1 MAAAAAQAAQEAP
14 LTPGQEALVLLL
26 CFLPLFTSLAVLILG
41 LFADPHS
48 KRRLL
53 LRNQLAQLEEVA
65 SNLRMQKAELEVAI
79 QADLEGADLE
89 GADLEALRATA
100 QTLRDWGAKMG
111 VYTRLS
117 PAQELN
123 ANPDQL
129 SNLSAEAMEL
139 LELEQAFHQLEQ
151 HDGAAYAA

>member
-65 SNLRMQKAELEVAI
+65 INLRMQKIELEAAI
-79 QADLEGADLE
+79 HTDLE

-117 PAQELN
+117 LAQELN

-139 LELEQAFHQLEQ
+139 LELEQSFHQLEQ
-151 HDGAAYAA
+151 QGAAHAA